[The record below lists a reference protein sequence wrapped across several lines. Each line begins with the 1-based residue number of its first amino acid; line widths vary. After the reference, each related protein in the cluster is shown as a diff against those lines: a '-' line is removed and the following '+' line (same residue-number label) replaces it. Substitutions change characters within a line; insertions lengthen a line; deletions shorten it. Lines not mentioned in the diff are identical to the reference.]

1 MMNKTITDLKLDR
14 QNRGR
19 VRVYLN
25 HRYAFT
31 VNLLDAANLEK
42 GCEISDDAIS
52 MLRYKHDRFEAYNR
66 SIKYIKYRL
75 RSRKEVEQYL
85 TGKHFSSEI
94 IADTI
99 TRLTDE
105 KLLND
110 RVFAQSW
117 INSRNKF
124 KPRATTALRFELLQ
138 KGIDKGI
145 IDTVLADVD
154 DEMLARKLVERKLQQ
169 WCKLNRRNAKVK
181 IFNYLR
187 RRGFNYEISMSAYR
201 YARSLQTTPKPES

>member
-1 MMNKTITDLKLDR
+1 MKQTITDLKLDKH
-14 QNRGR
+14 NCGR
-19 VRVYLN
+19 IRVFLG
-25 HRYAFT
+25 HRFAFT
-31 VNLLDAANLEK
+31 VDLLDAAHLEK
-42 GCEISDDAIS
+42 GCEISDDTIYQ
-52 MLRYKHDRFEAYNR
+52 LRYKHDRFEAYNR

-85 TGKHFSSEI
+85 TGKRFSSEI

-105 KLLND
+105 NLLND
-110 RVFAQSW
+110 TIFAQSW

-154 DEMLARKLVERKLQQ
+154 DEMLARTIVERKLGQ
-169 WCKLNRRNAKVK
+169 WCKLNRRDAKVK

-201 YARSLQTTPKPES
+201 YALSLQTTLKPES

>member
-1 MMNKTITDLKLDR
+1 MQQTITDLKLDR
-14 QNRGR
+14 RNRGR
-19 VRVYLN
+19 IRVYLG
-25 HRYAFT
+25 HRYALT
-31 VNLLDAANLEK
+31 VNLLDAADLEK
-42 GCEISDDAIS
+42 GCEISDEKIS
-52 MLRYKHDRFEAYNR
+52 KLRQKHNRFEAYTR
-66 SIKYIKYRL
+66 SIKYISYRQ
-75 RSRKEVEQYL
+75 RSQKEVEQYL
-85 TGKHFSSEI
+85 TGRHYPSEI

-110 RVFAQSW
+110 KVFAQSW

-124 KPRATTALRFELLQ
+124 KPRAKTALRFELLQ
-138 KGIDKGI
+138 KGVDKGI

-154 DEMLARKLVERKLQQ
+154 DEMLARTIVERKLGQ
-169 WCKLNRRNAKVK
+169 WCKLNRKDAKVK

-201 YARSLQTTPKPES
+201 YALSLQSTPKPES